1 MNKFCFLF
9 LLVSFA
15 MPRIFADPIPE
26 GEAPPRVH
34 IGVVESDEEENPPE
48 YSAEEQA
55 AIQLALQG
63 GGITAAAGN
72 MIRSGMTITVNVM
85 VQGRSEIRT
94 DVQRINESGR
104 IALPLVENVAVANQS
119 MEQIETQLTELYSQ
133 FFRNPHVIV
142 EYVGSTTDPYMS
154 PWGYVTLIGRV
165 GSEGPIAIPPTRNMT
180 LSGAVKSAGGLASSA
195 NATSISVFRP
205 NLEENRVRRISVDLR
220 SVGRRG
226 NHEEDILLKAG
237 DVVFVPERIF

>member
-1 MNKFCFLF
+1 MNKIHFFGLI
-9 LLVSFA
+9 VSLSLTQL
-15 MPRIFADPIPE
+15 FADPIPE
-26 GEAPPRVH
+26 GEAPARVR
-34 IGVVESDEEENPPE
+34 IGIAETEMDEDEANLT
-48 YSAEEQA
+48 AEEQA

-72 MIRSGMTITVNVM
+72 MIRSGMTITVNVL

-104 IALPLVENVAVANQS
+104 IALPLIENVVVANQS
-119 MEQIETQLTELYSQ
+119 MEQIEAQLTELYSQ
-133 FFRNPHVIV
+133 YFRNPHVIV

-154 PWGYVTLIGRV
+154 PWGYVTMIGRV

-180 LSGAVKSAGGLASSA
+180 LSGAIKSAGGLGSSA